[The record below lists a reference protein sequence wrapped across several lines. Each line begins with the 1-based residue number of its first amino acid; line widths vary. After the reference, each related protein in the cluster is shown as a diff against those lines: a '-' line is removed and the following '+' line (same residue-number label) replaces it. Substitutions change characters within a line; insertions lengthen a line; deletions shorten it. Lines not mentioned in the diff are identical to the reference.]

1 MSSPLSDM
9 SAAGSVDQHS
19 TPRAFDALR
28 QKDFRRFWLAALVS
42 NTGSWMQSAAIPFV
56 AFSLTGSA
64 GAIGVTGFFQYLPF
78 MMMGLVGGSLADRFP
93 RRTLLISTQAA
104 QAACAIALF
113 VMVYTGVVTTAW
125 LAGLAF
131 VSGLAAGLNTPV
143 WQSFVA
149 ELVSRDL
156 LLNAVTLNSAQFNAA
171 RALGP
176 LLTGVI
182 VSGIGVSWAF
192 ALNAASFGIVILVL
206 LGLRVRSDGARRN
219 VAGGAVAGI
228 RNAGRYVL
236 SSPPIVACCMAIAA
250 VAGLGSPLFSYLVVY
265 GEEVFNV
272 SGLKLGILF
281 GAAGIGS
288 VIFTPALLSVAPR
301 VQRSKLLSG
310 AMVLYG
316 LSVVATGLAP
326 TYVTVVL
333 ALLCFGGAYLA
344 IASTINTTIQLV
356 VRDDLRGTVIAI
368 YLMCLTGALP
378 LGIFIWGKMSDSYG
392 IQKVTVAAG
401 SALLV
406 VTVLFILTR
415 RFHVMA
421 DADAAR
427 DAAAAGENLS
437 KANPNPSSNPSPN

>member
-1 MSSPLSDM
+1 MSAPLSDM
-9 SAAGSVDQHS
+9 PEASPPPQRS
-19 TPRAFDALR
+19 TPRALDALR
-28 QKDFRRFWLAALVS
+28 QQSFRRFWLAALVS

-93 RRTLLISTQAA
+93 RRTLLISTQTA

-113 VMVYTGVVTTAW
+113 VMVYTGTVTTAW

-176 LLTGVI
+176 LFTGII

-192 ALNAASFGIVILVL
+192 ALNAASFLIVILVL
-206 LGLRVRSDGARRN
+206 LSLRVRSDGARRP
-219 VAGGAVAGI
+219 VSGGAVAGI

-236 SSPPIVACCMAIAA
+236 SSPPILACCMAIAA

-265 GEEVFNV
+265 GEEVFHV
-272 SGLKLGILF
+272 SGVRLGILF

-301 VQRSKLLSG
+301 IQRSKLLSG

-316 LSVVATGLAP
+316 CSVIATGLAP
-326 TYVTVVL
+326 TYITVVL

-378 LGIFIWGKMSDSYG
+378 LGIFIWGKASDSYG
-392 IQKVTVAAG
+392 IQKVTVCAG
-401 SALLV
+401 TALLV

-427 DAAAAGENLS
+427 DAAAAGETLS
-437 KANPNPSSNPSPN
+437 QANPKSNPTPH

>member
-1 MSSPLSDM
+1 MTAPM
-9 SAAGSVDQHS
+9 PNQPAATPSAQRVS
-19 TPRAFDALR
+19 PRALDALR
-28 QKDFRRFWLAALVS
+28 QRDFRRFWLAALVS
-42 NTGSWMQSAAIPFV
+42 NTGSWMQGAAIPFV

-64 GAIGVTGFFQYLPF
+64 AAIGVTGFFQYLPF
-78 MMMGLVGGSLADRFP
+78 MVMVLVGGSLADRFP
-93 RRTLLISTQAA
+93 RRTLLISTQVA
-104 QAACAIALF
+104 QAACATALF

-131 VSGLAAGLNTPV
+131 VSGLAGGLNTPV

-176 LLTGVI
+176 LLTGII

-192 ALNAASFGIVILVL
+192 ALNAASFGIVIVVL
-206 LGLRVRSDGARRN
+206 LGLRVRSDGVRRN
-219 VAGGAVAGI
+219 VSEGAVAGI
-228 RNAGRYVL
+228 RTAGRYVL
-236 SSPPIVACCMAIAA
+236 ASPPILTCCLAIAA
-250 VAGLGSPLFSYLVVY
+250 AAGLGSPLFSYLVVY
-265 GEEVFNV
+265 GEEVLHV
-272 SGLKLGILF
+272 SGLRLGILF

-288 VIFTPALLSVAPR
+288 VIFTPALLSIAPR
-301 VQRSKLLSG
+301 IQRSRLLSG

-326 TYVTVVL
+326 TYFTVVL

-344 IASTINTTIQLV
+344 IASTINTSIQLV
-356 VRDDLRGTVIAI
+356 VRDELRGTVLAI

-378 LGIFIWGKMSDSYG
+378 IGIFLWGELSDIYG
-392 IQKVTVAAG
+392 IQPVTIAAG
-401 SALLV
+401 TALLMV
-406 VTVLFILTR
+406 ALLFILTG

-421 DADAAR
+421 DADTAR
-427 DAAAAGENLS
+427 DAAAA
-437 KANPNPSSNPSPN
+437 

>member
-1 MSSPLSDM
+1 
-9 SAAGSVDQHS
+9 
-19 TPRAFDALR
+19 
-28 QKDFRRFWLAALVS
+28 
-42 NTGSWMQSAAIPFV
+42 MQSAAIPFV

-182 VSGIGVSWAF
+182 ISGIGVSWAF

>member
-1 MSSPLSDM
+1 
-9 SAAGSVDQHS
+9 
-19 TPRAFDALR
+19 
-28 QKDFRRFWLAALVS
+28 
-42 NTGSWMQSAAIPFV
+42 
-56 AFSLTGSA
+56 
-64 GAIGVTGFFQYLPF
+64 
-78 MMMGLVGGSLADRFP
+78 
-93 RRTLLISTQAA
+93 
-104 QAACAIALF
+104 
-113 VMVYTGVVTTAW
+113 MVYTGVVTTAW

-176 LLTGVI
+176 LLTGII

-192 ALNAASFGIVILVL
+192 ALNAASFGIVIIVL
-206 LGLRVRSDGARRN
+206 LGLRVSSDGVRRN
-219 VAGGAVAGI
+219 VSEGAVAGI
-228 RNAGRYVL
+228 RTAGRYVL
-236 SSPPIVACCMAIAA
+236 ASPPILACCMAIAA

-265 GEEVFNV
+265 GEEVLQV
-272 SGLKLGILF
+272 SGLRLGILF

-288 VIFTPALLSVAPR
+288 VIFTPALLSIAPR
-301 VQRSKLLSG
+301 IPRSRLLSG

-326 TYVTVVL
+326 TYFTVVL

-344 IASTINTTIQLV
+344 IASTINTSIQLV

-378 LGIFIWGKMSDSYG
+378 IGLFVWGKLSDTYG
-392 IQKVTVAAG
+392 IQPVTIAAG
-401 SALLV
+401 SALLM
-406 VTVLFILTR
+406 VTLLFILTG

-427 DAAAAGENLS
+427 DAAAAG
-437 KANPNPSSNPSPN
+437 ANPSAKPSAEPRMSSD